1 MSDDSTTEN
10 RAADD
15 ATPETQAHAKS
26 PHSAQP
32 SDAKHRAPSVPA
44 DFPITRLLVVHI
56 AAGAGL
62 VILWAVVHQGWNFA
76 PAIYKGVLLGLCAA
90 TAAHLLGT
98 VIGAVLTP
106 GKGLAAAYL
115 ASTVAR
121 FMLTPILAL
130 SLYFLLL
137 AEARPVLIGSLV
149 GYLLIL
155 VADIVMMMRAMQPTS
170 QTAS

>member
-1 MSDDSTTEN
+1 MTDESLA
-10 RAADD
+10 R
-15 ATPETQAHAKS
+15 TP
-26 PHSAQP
+26 AQLP
-32 SDAKHRAPSVPA
+32 DY
-44 DFPITRLLVVHI
+44 PIARLLTVHI

-62 VILWAVVHQGWNFA
+62 VILWALVHQGWNFA
-76 PAIYKGVLLGLCAA
+76 PGVYKGVLLGLCAA

-98 VIGAVLTP
+98 LIGAVLTP

-137 AEARPVLIGSLV
+137 AEARPVLIGSLA

-155 VADIVMMMRAMQPTS
+155 VADIVTMMRVMQSTTRAVS
-170 QTAS
+170 SVGGRTTGNT